1 MGRYIVYVVAVLVFT
16 TISSWVHMFH
26 SFGPS
31 SGSGSS
37 WSSNSSGG
45 GGSYGGGYGGGGGGG
60 HK

>member
-1 MGRYIVYVVAVLVFT
+1 MGRYIVYAVIVVLFT
-16 TISSWVHMFH
+16 TVSSWMRMFS

-37 WSSNSSGG
+37 WSSHTGG
-45 GGSYGGGYGGGGGGG
+45 GGSYGGGYSGGGGG